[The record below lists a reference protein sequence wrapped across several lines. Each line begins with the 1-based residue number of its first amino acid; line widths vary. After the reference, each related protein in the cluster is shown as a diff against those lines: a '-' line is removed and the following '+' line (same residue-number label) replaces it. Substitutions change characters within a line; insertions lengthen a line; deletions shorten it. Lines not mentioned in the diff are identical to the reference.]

1 MNESWRP
8 VHGPQAPRAICGAVR
23 NHDFFKGASN
33 ALIFGLLGW
42 AVFGALVYEMLR
54 LL

>member
-1 MNESWRP
+1 MNESRRAVHRP
-8 VHGPQAPRAICGAVR
+8 RAPRAICGTIR

-33 ALIFGLLGW
+33 ALMFGLLGW